1 VLCLPTLCFCVFQ
14 LTMDRPTR
22 NSRKKTVGKSS
33 LLQTALGM
41 DEAPA
46 DYGVGETTC
55 CTSVSDGA
63 VTDVAATEA
72 AV

>member
-1 VLCLPTLCFCVFQ
+1 
-14 LTMDRPTR
+14 MDRPTR

-46 DYGVGETTC
+46 DYGETTC
-55 CTSVSDGA
+55 CTSVSDGV